1 MFKSISAL
9 RRVSV
14 HNTLSRR
21 NLHNLRI
28 GVKNEVAGFEK
39 RVALTPSNVSELS
52 QKGAQVMVQKG
63 AGNESG
69 FTDGMYEKAGATIV
83 NDIYQEG
90 DINTVV
96 MVNAPSIAE
105 AEKIGDKTVLGMMF
119 SRNNT
124 DLVNKISDQNG
135 SMLDLT
141 MLLRTLSRGQAF
153 DALSSQAGVA
163 GYRAVV
169 ECANHFQRPFAAQ
182 MTAAAKI
189 PPAKVLVCGAG
200 VAGLA
205 AIQAAKN
212 MGAIVNAFDVRAA
225 AAEQVESMGA
235 TFLKVESEETGD
247 GGGGYAKEMSAE
259 WFAAADKMLLKEM
272 ETTDIIITTALIPGK
287 KAPILIKKNMIDVMK
302 PGSVTMD
309 LAAKSGGNIE
319 TTVADKVV
327 NVNGV
332 TCIGHTNVES
342 MIASTA
348 STLYGG
354 NCTNLLLSMDRDGM
368 SFLSS
373 SSTPFMRLS
382 QLPSIF
388 SPFMAKKI

>member
-1 MFKSISAL
+1 MLRAASSSKRVLVRRSL
-9 RRVSV
+9 RRD
-14 HNTLSRR
+14 
-21 NLHNLRI
+21 LHNLRI
-28 GVKNEVAGFEK
+28 GVKNEVSGFEK

-52 QKGAQVMVQKG
+52 QKGATVYVQKG

-69 FTDGMYEKAGATIV
+69 FTDGMYESAGATV
-83 NDIYQEG
+83 VSDIYHE
-90 DINTVV
+90 DIDTNAIL
-96 MVNAPSIAE
+96 MVNAPSVAE
-105 AEKIGDKTVLGMMF
+105 AEKIGNRTVLGMMF
-119 SRNNT
+119 ARNNT
-124 DLVNKISDQNG
+124 ELVDKIAEHNG

-235 TFLKVESEETGD
+235 TFLKVESDETGD

-259 WFAAADKMLLKEM
+259 WFAAADKMLLKEC
-272 ETTDIIITTALIPGK
+272 ETTDIIITTALIPGR
-287 KAPILIKKNMIDVMK
+287 KAPVLIKKNMVEAMK

-309 LAAKSGGNIE
+309 LAAKAGGNIE

-327 NVNGV
+327 NLNGV

-348 STLYGG
+348 STLNFFFFYH
-354 NCTNLLLSMDRDGM
+354 TFFF
-368 SFLSS
+368 FLTIQPISH
-373 SSTPFMRLS
+373 THTHTQVRFTVETART
-382 QLPSIF
+382 F
-388 SPFMAKKI
+388 Y